1 MTRLWRTGW
10 LLLLIPPLLWSGN
23 FVLARGMR
31 ADVPPVALAFW
42 RWAGA
47 FVFCLPFAWPHLRR
61 DVPVLARHWVNTLL
75 LAATGIAA
83 FNTMIYIGLHGT
95 TALNAVLLQSAM
107 PLFILLWAIL
117 LFREVPGPR
126 ETLGILVSM
135 GGVAV
140 IAGHGSIE
148 ALAGLR
154 FNPGDIWVVGA
165 VIAYAFYSALLRRR
179 PAVHPMS
186 FLAVTFVLGAAMLVP
201 LYLAELRAGHHIV
214 IGVPAL
220 LTLLYVAIFPSL
232 IAYLAFNRGVDLV
245 GAGRAGQFVHL
256 MQVFGTLLAVIFLG
270 ESLRP
275 FHAAGIGLIA
285 VGLYLA
291 NRRARA

>member
-1 MTRLWRTGW
+1 
-10 LLLLIPPLLWSGN
+10 
-23 FVLARGMR
+23 
-31 ADVPPVALAFW
+31 
-42 RWAGA
+42 
-47 FVFCLPFAWPHLRR
+47 VFCLPFAWPHLRR
-61 DVPVLARHWVNTLL
+61 DIPVLARHWVNTLL

-186 FLAVTFVLGAAMLVP
+186 FLAVTFALGAAMLVP

>member
-1 MTRLWRTGW
+1 
-10 LLLLIPPLLWSGN
+10 
-23 FVLARGMR
+23 
-31 ADVPPVALAFW
+31 
-42 RWAGA
+42 
-47 FVFCLPFAWPHLRR
+47 
-61 DVPVLARHWVNTLL
+61 
-75 LAATGIAA
+75 
-83 FNTMIYIGLHGT
+83 
-95 TALNAVLLQSAM
+95 
-107 PLFILLWAIL
+107 
-117 LFREVPGPR
+117 
-126 ETLGILVSM
+126 
-135 GGVAV
+135 
-140 IAGHGSIE
+140 
-148 ALAGLR
+148 
-154 FNPGDIWVVGA
+154 VVGA

-214 IGVPAL
+214 MGVPSL